1 MQLMQMLQI
10 ALHFDQH
17 LSSLIV
23 QYGTAV
29 YAMLFI
35 IVFVEIGFLPLFFLP
50 GDPLI
55 FICGGLSATGALNVW
70 LVMSVLFAAT
80 VAGRD
85 RKSVV

>member
-35 IVFVEIGFLPLFFLP
+35 IVFVEIGFLPLFLLP

-55 FICGGLSATGALNVW
+55 FICGGLSATGA
-70 LVMSVLFAAT
+70 
-80 VAGRD
+80 
-85 RKSVV
+85 